1 MRRDI
6 VSVVGVAALCG
17 VSPAIPAEVNALVG
31 ATIVAAPYIVA
42 TESSIRFGSFAATA
56 EGQAV
61 TVHPSGGRTMRGV
74 LPTAMDH
81 ARRFGPA
88 GLVVTGE
95 RGWTYAIALPASA
108 VVTGGAGSN
117 SLEMLRVT
125 DFQLAPAG
133 GERLPAGSPRL
144 LLGATLTVRGRSLHG
159 SYSGS
164 VAMTVLYD

>member
-1 MRRDI
+1 
-6 VSVVGVAALCG
+6 
-17 VSPAIPAEVNALVG
+17 
-31 ATIVAAPYIVA
+31 
-42 TESSIRFGSFAATA
+42 
-56 EGQAV
+56 
-61 TVHPSGGRTMRGV
+61 
-74 LPTAMDH
+74 MDH

-125 DFQLAPAG
+125 DFQLAPAD
-133 GERLPAGSPRL
+133 GERLPAGSSRL
-144 LLGATLTVRGRSLHG
+144 LLGATLTVRGGQLHG
-159 SYSGS
+159 FYSGS